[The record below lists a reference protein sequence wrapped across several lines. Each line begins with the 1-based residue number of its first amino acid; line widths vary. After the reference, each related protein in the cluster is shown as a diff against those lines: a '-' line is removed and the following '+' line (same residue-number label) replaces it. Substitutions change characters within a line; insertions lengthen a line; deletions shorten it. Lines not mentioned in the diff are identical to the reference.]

1 MEIATSSCQI
11 ETKFKCKLNLNIQKI
26 KMFHRFALKFNN
38 GMKFAGMILFDH
50 IGNDFTNLCVIM
62 DHKVFEVEDCIA
74 SCEIIINGDKKVKKD
89 SIKGETFIYHD
100 NHANEPPAYGIGIKL
115 NGKLETCNGWIE
127 LEFKPCAQIVKK
139 QQLKTLM
146 YNDTFG
152 SNAKSLDFRVLC
164 QGKSFKFNKSKLCF
178 LSDVFQKMIETPY
191 TQESKSETV
200 EIEDFS
206 PEVIEAF
213 DRVVFQNNEHLDEKD
228 LTTDLLLFANKY
240 CILSL
245 VKVVANHLGNNLTM
259 DNIYPVIKAAYLM
272 VNDELL
278 KDASKFIRNNPGKF
292 EDNEDWQQLEKSH
305 PQCYIK
311 LMKFIMFQK

>member
-1 MEIATSSCQI
+1 MNLLPMVNI
-11 ETKFKCKLNLNIQKI
+11 ETKLN
-26 KMFHRFALKFNN
+26 
-38 GMKFAGMILFDH
+38 
-50 IGNDFTNLCVIM
+50 
-62 DHKVFEVEDCIA
+62 
-74 SCEIIINGDKKVKKD
+74 S
-89 SIKGETFIYHD
+89 
-100 NHANEPPAYGIGIKL
+100 
-115 NGKLETCNGWIE
+115 KLETCNGWIE
-127 LEFKPCAQIVKK
+127 LEFKPSTQIVKK

-146 YNDTFG
+146 HNDTFG
-152 SNAKSLDFRVLC
+152 SNAKNLDFTVLC

-278 KDASKFIRNNPGKF
+278 KDASKFIRNNPGQF

-305 PQCYIK
+305 PQCFIK